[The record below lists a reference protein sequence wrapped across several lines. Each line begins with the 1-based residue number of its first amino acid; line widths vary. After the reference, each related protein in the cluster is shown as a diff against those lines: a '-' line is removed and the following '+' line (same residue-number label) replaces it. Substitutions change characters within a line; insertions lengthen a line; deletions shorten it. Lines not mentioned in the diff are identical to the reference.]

1 MKLLALPL
9 LVLLTLGLIAAD
21 RPGLPQAHTDR
32 KIEGW
37 TIRVDDRLLKN
48 EAAAQG
54 ERALQLLNARLTAI
68 TMVVP
73 EPSLTKLRTITIQLD
88 LDYADLKPMQ
98 YHPGADWLRDNGY
111 RESLAKCVHI
121 PAVAGFL
128 SPFEN
133 HRMPWVVLH
142 ELAHAYHDQILG
154 FDHPGIIDAWKKFRD
169 GRKYTSVLTS
179 HGPLR
184 EHYGITNEKE
194 FFAEMT
200 ETYFG
205 SNDFYPFV
213 AGELKKDEPEIFAL
227 MAEIWGPLPGK

>member
-1 MKLLALPL
+1 MKRLALPL
-9 LVLLTLGLIAAD
+9 LLLLTLGLIAAD

-48 EAAAQG
+48 EAVAQG
-54 ERALQLLNARLTAI
+54 DRALQLLNARLTAI
-68 TMVVP
+68 TIVVP
-73 EPSLTKLRTITIQLD
+73 EPALTKLRTITIQLD

-98 YHPGADWLRDNGY
+98 YHPGADWLRGNGY
-111 RESLAKCVHI
+111 HESLAKCVHI
-121 PAVAGFL
+121 PAVAGLL

-154 FDHPGIIDAWKKFRD
+154 FDHPGIIAAWKKFRD

-179 HGPLR
+179 YGPLR
-184 EHYGITNEKE
+184 EHYGLTNEKE

-205 SNDFYPFV
+205 SNDFHPFV
-213 AGELKKDEPEIFAL
+213 AGQLKMEEPEIFAL
-227 MAEIWGPLPGK
+227 MAEIWGPLPDK